1 MCKIEKRKKMEELCH
16 AHRSRFLYLL
26 LKKKKNR
33 RAQQRCVILCQKR
46 KNVVAND
53 VRLQNPIFLSDT
65 SPCISFESHG
75 WFAK

>member
-1 MCKIEKRKKMEELCH
+1 MQNREKKEDGRIMSCTQIKVFIS
-16 AHRSRFLYLL
+16 AS
-26 LKKKKNR
+26 KKKKNR